1 MQRRINIRLE
11 FQKCSYFGRDVGL
24 GLGRAEVGR
33 AAGRDGL
40 PQAPQAL
47 KLLFILTFYF
57 IGLYLLTIV
66 IIDIGL
72 KFHIAPLT
80 SGALFLWVSVNVS

>member
-1 MQRRINIRLE
+1 MFSLII
-11 FQKCSYFGRDVGL
+11 YFGRDVGR
-24 GLGRAEVGR
+24 GRGRAAAGR

-47 KLLFILTFYF
+47 MLSFILTFYF
-57 IGLYLLTIV
+57 ITIYLLFV

-72 KFHIAPLT
+72 KFIVIAPLT
-80 SGALFLWVSVNVS
+80 SGALLLWVTVNVS

>member
-1 MQRRINIRLE
+1 MFCLTA
-11 FQKCSYFGRDVGL
+11 YFGRDVGL
-24 GLGRAEVGR
+24 GLGRAATGR

-47 KLLFILTFYF
+47 MLSFILTFYF
-57 IGLYLLTIV
+57 ITIYLFFV

-72 KFHIAPLT
+72 KFIVIAPLT
-80 SGALFLWVSVNVS
+80 SGALLLYLPRI